1 MKKVLRKNKGGV
13 IFYSVIILMIICVNS
28 RYKYLNNLD
37 TKDGSLIIYNE
48 K

>member
-1 MKKVLRKNKGGV
+1 MKNILKRWKGSF

-37 TKDGSLIIYNE
+37 VKEGSLIVYSE